1 MDVIRHRLLRKK
13 SPRCQVKI
21 LFLWF
26 GRKSARSND
35 NPLKNNRSL
44 NKTNMISPQKRS
56 LDVSDHWL
64 KPITNLQVLDTIYW
78 CNKRELDCM
87 YILSP
92 CLIYDNRASAVSL
105 WRQILVHPGCLWKY
119 ALPKGK
125 IVNRWQ

>member
-1 MDVIRHRLLRKK
+1 MWRDIDYSEKN
-13 SPRCQVKI
+13 PRCQVKI
-21 LFLWF
+21 LFMVWEEISKVK
-26 GRKSARSND
+26 RQSIKKQ
-35 NPLKNNRSL
+35 PVLKQ
-44 NKTNMISPQKRS
+44 NKHMISPQKRS

-87 YILSP
+87 YILSL
-92 CLIYDNRASAVSL
+92 CLIHDNRASAVSL
-105 WRQILVHPGCLWKY
+105 WRQILVHTGCLWKY